1 MSSPGML
8 LFLIVPLALILA
20 FGYFIYRNYSRG
32 YNLGF
37 IHGDSRGDSRGDLR
51 TQRLMTWLNEPQAH
65 PEWAVQANRRC
76 GAAPFSLPT
85 AGYIGY
91 LWGDSFYAGHQHQG
105 LDIFGGDAPGLTPV
119 YAAYPGYLTRQPDW
133 KSSLIIRLPDDPLHP
148 GRQIWTYYTHMA
160 SPQGDSIIST
170 DFPPGVL
177 EQPVEAGRLLG
188 YQGNYSGDPGNP
200 VGVHLHFSIVLDDG
214 QGRYLNELQFQNTL
228 DPSPYLGLP
237 LNASQNPDQIPVCL

>member
-1 MSSPGML
+1 LSSPGFL

-32 YNLGF
+32 YNLDF
-37 IHGDSRGDSRGDLR
+37 IHGESRGDSRGDLR

-133 KSSLIIRLPDDPLHP
+133 KSSLIIRIPDDPLHP

-160 SPQGDSIIST
+160 NPQGDSVISA

-237 LNASQNPDQIPVCL
+237 LNASQNPDHIPVCP

>member
-1 MSSPGML
+1 M
-8 LFLIVPLALILA
+8 FLIVPLALILA

-32 YNLGF
+32 YNLDF
-37 IHGDSRGDSRGDLR
+37 IHGESRGDSRGDLR

-65 PEWAVQANRRC
+65 SEWAVQANRRC

-133 KSSLIIRLPDDPLHP
+133 KSSLIIRIPDDPLKP
-148 GRQIWTYYTHMA
+148 GRQIWIYYTHMA
-160 SPQGDSIIST
+160 SPQGDSFIST

-237 LNASQNPDQIPVCL
+237 LNASQNPDQIPVCP